1 MSVTSHPNSTF
12 DLPAAPGALPIH
24 VFPNTWT
31 IADFQAHLGD
41 IPAERIRLEPRPGYA
56 TEEDLVYL
64 QETKEA
70 LCELVDG
77 ILVDKPM
84 GTFESRLAIII
95 AHFIE
100 TYLDAKPLGFTLG
113 ENGPVRTVVPQVRM
127 PDVCYVSWAKIPS
140 GIFPPD
146 PVLPVA
152 PDWAIE
158 ILSPSNTRRE
168 MARKLAEYF
177 QAGTRLVW
185 CIDPKKRTTDV
196 YTAVDRCV
204 TVGENDELD
213 GGDVLPGFKIRLCDV
228 IERANRRTR

>member
-1 MSVTSHPNSTF
+1 MPVGTVGVARDGVTAGPTF
-12 DLPAAPGALPIH
+12 L
-24 VFPNTWT
+24 FPDTWT

-41 IPAERIRLEPRPGYA
+41 IPAERIRLAPRPGYA
-56 TEEDLVYL
+56 TEEDLVRL
-64 QETKEA
+64 QESKEA
-70 LCELVDG
+70 FCELVDG
-77 ILVDKPM
+77 VLVEKPM
-84 GTFESRLAIII
+84 GAFEARLAVI
-95 AHFIE
+95 FILYIE
-100 TYLDAKPLGFTLG
+100 AFLEPSGQGFTLG
-113 ENGPVRTVVPQVRM
+113 GDGPVRTVVPQVRM
-127 PDVCYVSWAKIPS
+127 PDVCYVSWDKIPS

-158 ILSPSNTRRE
+158 VLSPTNTRRE

-185 CIDPKKRTTDV
+185 YIDPRKRTTDV
-196 YTAVDRCV
+196 YTAIDRCV